1 MTSAFGI
8 LLALMLLGAIS
19 DEYHGNHQTRCA
31 ASTFA
36 HVALAFDIYSSIS
49 PSTRS
54 QTRAT
59 NPSIPTSRDRR
70 SIAPQHQRPKT
81 KLSNPAA
88 PQRATLQPPIH
99 KPHGDNQPQPQPQSH
114 QKQHDM
120 LFEPQNHNQPDHLKS
135 LVKNLRSLVLAT
147 PVHLH
152 ALHRTS

>member
-19 DEYHGNHQTRCA
+19 DEYHGNHQRRCA

-36 HVALAFDIYSSIS
+36 HVALAFDIHISIS
-49 PSTRS
+49 PSTRF
-54 QTRAT
+54 QTGAT
-59 NPSIPTSRDRR
+59 DPSIPTSRDRR

-88 PQRATLQPPIH
+88 PQCATLQPPIH
-99 KPHGDNQPQPQPQSH
+99 KPHADNQPQSRPH

-120 LFEPQNHNQPDHLKS
+120 LFEPKPQPITSSEDFT
-135 LVKNLRSLVLAT
+135 NLRSLALAS
-147 PVHLH
+147 PVHFHL
-152 ALHRTS
+152 LHRTAL